1 MGAKE
6 RNISI
11 DIMKFL
17 AVLLITNSHMDKLY
31 GDYNVFATGGAIGD
45 VLFFFCSGYT
55 LFLGS
60 LGRFDFWYKKRIRRI
75 YPSVIALSI
84 MGTFLWNFHRDVLY
98 IITYGGEWFV
108 SCIMIYYIIL
118 YFIRRY
124 AINRLIVI
132 FLITFIV
139 TLIWYFFFYTDK
151 YTISIYKWT
160 YIKWCFYFFNMLL
173 GAAVGLYESKH
184 GYLIN
189 KPHSRYNK
197 TWINIT
203 LMIICM
209 SLFYG
214 LQIMGKKNPA
224 WAYWQIFTIIPL
236 FGINWFF
243 YLICCGTWVKKVFQ
257 HPKISWIIMAIGGLC
272 LEIYLVQPYLFTTSM
287 NNIFPLNLPIM
298 FVIILPFAWLCRSL
312 GKLFQQTFSSE
323 DGYNWR
329 EILKIV

>member
-1 MGAKE
+1 
-6 RNISI
+6 
-11 DIMKFL
+11 
-17 AVLLITNSHMDKLY
+17 
-31 GDYNVFATGGAIGD
+31 
-45 VLFFFCSGYT
+45 
-55 LFLGS
+55 
-60 LGRFDFWYKKRIRRI
+60 
-75 YPSVIALSI
+75 
-84 MGTFLWNFHRDVLY
+84 
-98 IITYGGEWFV
+98 
-108 SCIMIYYIIL
+108 MIYYIIL

-160 YIKWCFYFFNMLL
+160 YIKWCFYFLNMLL

-214 LQIMGKKNPA
+214 LQIMGKKI
-224 WAYWQIFTIIPL
+224 QHGLIGKSLPL
-236 FGINWFF
+236 YR
-243 YLICCGTWVKKVFQ
+243 YLALIGSFILYVVELGLKK
-257 HPKISWIIMAIGGLC
+257 
-272 LEIYLVQPYLFTTSM
+272 
-287 NNIFPLNLPIM
+287 
-298 FVIILPFAWLCRSL
+298 
-312 GKLFQQTFSSE
+312 FS
-323 DGYNWR
+323 NV
-329 EILKIV
+329 LKFHG